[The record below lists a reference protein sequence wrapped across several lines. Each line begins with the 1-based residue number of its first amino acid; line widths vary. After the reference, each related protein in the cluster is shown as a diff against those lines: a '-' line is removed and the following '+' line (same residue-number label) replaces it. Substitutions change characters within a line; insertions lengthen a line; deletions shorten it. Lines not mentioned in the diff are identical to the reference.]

1 MGAFCSY
8 EKNTAELE
16 AQEIKMFSLESRV
29 MELEQKVFLNIT
41 TTSDGRMVF
50 GNDTK
55 SDPPPQYQ
63 YPIPPAPAP
72 PTPPT
77 SIIQLPPPYGYNRSA
92 PLNTDRRQ
100 TSPHG
105 LAKSVPDYQNALWET
120 LSK

>member
-16 AQEIKMFSLESRV
+16 AQEIKLFSLESRV

-63 YPIPPAPAP
+63 YPIPPPPA
-72 PTPPT
+72 
-77 SIIQLPPPYGYNRSA
+77 SMIQLPPPYGYNRSA
-92 PLNTDRRQ
+92 PMNPDRRP

-105 LAKSVPDYQNALWET
+105 LAKSVPEYHNALWDT